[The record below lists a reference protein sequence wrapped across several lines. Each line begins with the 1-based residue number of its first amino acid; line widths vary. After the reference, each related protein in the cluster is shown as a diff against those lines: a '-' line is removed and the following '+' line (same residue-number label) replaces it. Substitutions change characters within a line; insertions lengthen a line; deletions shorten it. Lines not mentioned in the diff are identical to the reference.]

1 MVEAAVDRVISNA
14 LRRRAELRTQLK
26 EIDKFLELY
35 EEFKV
40 PPDPAQPTFHIHPS
54 HSGLQEQEESN
65 PEQVGEAA
73 SAADYAPEEVEEGTS
88 LTRFELMPHIRATI
102 LEAQRPLTRGQLLQK
117 LDQKSL
123 RVGGKSDR
131 SKNMGTIMWR
141 LREHF
146 VNLQGFGYWVRE
158 EPFPP
163 AGYNPDDMNSPEA
176 MDYVLRNSP
185 PADDG

>member
-1 MVEAAVDRVISNA
+1 MDRVISNA

-40 PPDPAQPTFHIHPS
+40 PGDPAQPTFQIHYRGE
-54 HSGLQEQEESN
+54 GL
-65 PEQVGEAA
+65 PEQSESESEQAGEMK
-73 SAADYAPEEVEEGTS
+73 ADEMTPSQETEEGEDGVPG
-88 LTRFELMPHIRATI
+88 LTRAALLPHIKATI

-117 LDQKSL
+117 LDMKGV
-123 RVGGKSDR
+123 RVGGKADR

-146 VNLQGFGYWVRE
+146 VNLQGFGYWLRDR
-158 EPFPP
+158 PFPL
-163 AGYNPDDMNSPEA
+163 AGYDPEDLNSPEA
-176 MDYVLRNSP
+176 IDYILRESP
-185 PADDG
+185 PEDDG